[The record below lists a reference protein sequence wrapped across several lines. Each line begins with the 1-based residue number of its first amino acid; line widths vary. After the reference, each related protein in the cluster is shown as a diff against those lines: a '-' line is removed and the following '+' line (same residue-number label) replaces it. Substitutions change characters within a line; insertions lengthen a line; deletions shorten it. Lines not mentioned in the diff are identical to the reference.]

1 MQVGVISMDCVFN
14 VANTSLQMKDYDA
27 AIHYYKKVINSESSN
42 SEVYMNLALL
52 YQHQKEDKREAIKI
66 YKEMLKLYPNH
77 ERANKELAKLLE

>member
-52 YQHQKEDKREAIKI
+52 Y
-66 YKEMLKLYPNH
+66 
-77 ERANKELAKLLE
+77 